1 MVLHGTRLRL
11 FQVSL
16 PTCKQV
22 GLEESGTQGLRSQTV
37 STQVPAFWLT
47 IYSFGETTRS
57 LCASVFLFL
66 EQMCIVGGLSKWVHV
81 TASITDATW

>member
-22 GLEESGTQGLRSQTV
+22 ETGKKVELRGLGVRLSALRSQP
-37 STQVPAFWLT
+37 SGLLSIALGGNYGLSVPQF
-47 IYSFGETTRS
+47 SS
-57 LCASVFLFL
+57 L